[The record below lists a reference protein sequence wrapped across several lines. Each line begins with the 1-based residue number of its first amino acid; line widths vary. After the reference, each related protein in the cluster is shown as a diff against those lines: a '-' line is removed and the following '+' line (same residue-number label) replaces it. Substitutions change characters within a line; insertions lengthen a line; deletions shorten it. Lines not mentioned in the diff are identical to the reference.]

1 MPNQFKGQVLDTP
14 AGNKLEGVK
23 VTITGTGVEKN
34 TSTVTDA
41 NGDWLITLKSDV
53 DPKNI
58 TVTFSKPGLETTS
71 VKNPQKTAELP
82 GYIDPI
88 KGGILDLAGDYP
100 SGLYKV
106 TSLSKESQEVIDKE
120 IEDAYNFA
128 KNNPGNFILKIE
140 SSESQ
145 VPNADNE
152 GTNKNFDTPGSLAE
166 ARALELEKYINDKIN
181 ALYTEGANS
190 SFQKPTVVLDNIN
203 RVGDAVWDG
212 INAQANK
219 YTKDQYT
226 RIKAELKRPRCEY
239 IPATSEDVRGSRTFT
254 KLPGLTKITLDAADA
269 PDRFEINFGGD
280 GKPNNYYSQTI
291 NPTGSLVT
299 WQYMMYIG
307 NEYGKA
313 RGMTPFA
320 IDESTLKT
328 ALLADYSTK
337 VIQDNIKKYAGEK
350 IYKGPVPTDVN
361 KLINDLVSYTGG
373 YGYEVRREETVFS
386 LKDTPDNSEFT
397 IYATNGCYTGGSGW
411 RYKLC
416 D

>member
-34 TSTVTDA
+34 TSTVTDV
-41 NGDWLITLKSDV
+41 NGNWLITLKSDV

-100 SGLYKV
+100 SGKYKV
-106 TSLSKESQEVIDKE
+106 TSLSKESQDVINKE

-128 KNNPGNFILKIE
+128 KNNPGNFTLKIE

-152 GTNKNFDTPGSLAE
+152 GTNKNFDKPGSLAE
-166 ARALELEKYINDKIN
+166 SRALELETYINDKIN
-181 ALYTEGANS
+181 TLYAGETNP
-190 SFQKPTVVLDNIN
+190 SFQKPTVILDNIN
-203 RVGDAVWDG
+203 RVGDAIWDG

-226 RIKAELKRPRCEY
+226 RIKAELKKPRCEY
-239 IPATSEDVRGSRTFT
+239 IVETSPNIKGYKIYT
-254 KLPGLTKITLDAADA
+254 KPPGTTKITLDAADA
-269 PDRFEINFGGD
+269 PDRFGIEFGTQ
-280 GKPNNYYSQTI
+280 GKLNNYYSQTL
-291 NPTGSLVT
+291 NPEGSLIT

-313 RGMTPFA
+313 KGMTPFLL
-320 IDESTLKT
+320 DKNLLKT
-328 ALLADYSTK
+328 SLLADFSIT
-337 VIQDNIKKYAGEK
+337 VIGDNIKKYAGEK
-350 IYKGPVPTDVN
+350 IYKGPVPTDIN
-361 KLINDLVSYTGG
+361 KLINDIISYTDA

-386 LKDTPDNSEFT
+386 LTDIQDNSQFT
-397 IYATNGCYTGGSGW
+397 IIATNGCYTGGSAW
-411 RYKLC
+411 QYKLC